1 MKKILIL
8 VRHAKTKPAE
18 NGQKDFERELM
29 AEGVKDASLIGRHF
43 FKKNIEADKIVS
55 SPAIRAANTA
65 QLLAEQMRYDLSS
78 IDYDETIYEASVR
91 NLLNVIN
98 NFLSDWQTTLLV
110 GHNPAIS
117 YLAEYLSGDGID
129 DIVSCGVVKIEFDG
143 LQWNEISQG
152 SGKVDEI
159 LLPDQIREL
168 YK

>member
-18 NGQKDFERELM
+18 NGQKDFDRELM
-29 AEGVKDASLIGRHF
+29 AEGVKDASLVGRHF
-43 FKKNIEADKIVS
+43 FKKNLEADRIVS
-55 SPAIRAANTA
+55 SPAKRAANTA
-65 QLLAEQMRYDLSS
+65 ELLAEQMRYDLSS

-91 NLLNVIN
+91 NLLNVVN
-98 NFLSDWQTTLLV
+98 NFSTEWQTALLI

-117 YLAEYLSGDGID
+117 YIAEYLSGDGVD
-129 DIVSCGVVKIEFDG
+129 NIVSCGVVVIEFDD
-143 LQWNEISQG
+143 LPWNEISQG
-152 SGKVDEI
+152 SGKVVEI